1 MKREFNQQLFETT
14 FNKHKKLLKESV
26 SQTIYTIDDKE
37 GKPHKVRYEPE
48 RDYEDDNV
56 KIFHNFVDIDSGKIV
71 ATSDF
76 TPYREMVDSDINKW
90 IMSRDKNEPGR
101 SFEKDVLGKEQPNEP
116 HLGLDESGDIC
127 HACNGSGEGSADGT
141 VCKTC
146 GGSGDSKNHWGK
158 KKYNDDEYE
167 GDDTGDEKPNFDE
180 SSSSGNDEKKGP
192 WTGRKKRWD
201 DFKNKNKCSHCN
213 GVKLVNPCKICGGK
227 GYIKNESGNDTI
239 RNLVKQNA
247 QLYRNAA
254 KVLQDKEDDTH
265 QRMADKDELRRLLKN
280 PPEEFAQKNYGSV
293 DAYKKMI
300 QGKIDK
306 LSESSASMGEP
317 VSGINDG
324 FIGNLFGSLKV
335 GDGVIGLE
343 GKFKGKE
350 GVVKSITDNDN
361 ISVQFGNDKGY
372 SLVKK
377 SEIKKLP
384 KMHKREPL
392 RVTETKTPDH
402 EYPKSWGGAMKL
414 AGMGIKRKECK
425 KCGEGFYNDDKS
437 KTICDDC
444 KKKNS

>member
-1 MKREFNQQLFETT
+1 
-14 FNKHKKLLKESV
+14 
-26 SQTIYTIDDKE
+26 
-37 GKPHKVRYEPE
+37 
-48 RDYEDDNV
+48 
-56 KIFHNFVDIDSGKIV
+56 
-71 ATSDF
+71 
-76 TPYREMVDSDINKW
+76 
-90 IMSRDKNEPGR
+90 MSREKNEPGR
-101 SFEKDVLGKEQPNEP
+101 SFETDVLGKIQSDEP
-116 HLGLDESGDIC
+116 RGLDEEND
-127 HACNGSGEGSADGT
+127 
-141 VCKTC
+141 
-146 GGSGDSKNHWGK
+146 NHKKIGK
-158 KKYNDDEYE
+158 
-167 GDDTGDEKPNFDE
+167 
-180 SSSSGNDEKKGP
+180 
-192 WTGRKKRWD
+192 WAGRTKRWD

-280 PPEEFAQKNYGSV
+280 PPKEFAQKNYGSV

-392 RVTETKTPDH
+392 RVTENEDYDADEHERANYDGQISSYNKRNKNRFSCPTCKTPNALSAWEHQKGYQCNRCADS
-402 EYPKSWGGAMKL
+402 EES
-414 AGMGIKRKECK
+414 
-425 KCGEGFYNDDKS
+425 
-437 KTICDDC
+437 
-444 KKKNS
+444 